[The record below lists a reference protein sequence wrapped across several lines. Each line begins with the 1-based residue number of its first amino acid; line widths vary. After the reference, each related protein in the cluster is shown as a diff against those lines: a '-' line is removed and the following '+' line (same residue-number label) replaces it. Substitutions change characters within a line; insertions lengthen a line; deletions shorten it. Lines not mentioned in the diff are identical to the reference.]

1 MTVKNTFLEII
12 GTDMTVQKGFF
23 ENYRGGHDV
32 WADMTTENT
41 VLKKD
46 YNGKRI
52 NKEIL
57 NKIKKEKKSM
67 NKFEPIINQ
76 DDEFYL

>member
-1 MTVKNTFLEII
+1 MKNYDQVIEFNI
-12 GTDMTVQKGFF
+12 
-23 ENYRGGHDV
+23 
-32 WADMTTENT
+32 
-41 VLKKD
+41 LKKD

-67 NKFEPIINQ
+67 NKIEPIINQ